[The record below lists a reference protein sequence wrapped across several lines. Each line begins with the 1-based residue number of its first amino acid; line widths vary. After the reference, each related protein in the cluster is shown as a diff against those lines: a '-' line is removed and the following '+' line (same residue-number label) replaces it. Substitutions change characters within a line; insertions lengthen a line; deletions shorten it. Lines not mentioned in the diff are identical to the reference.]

1 VNGKRQL
8 RLNLRGMKTTT
19 SILLLILLAVTCVA
33 ADQSTMRYNPSGELQ
48 LTMEQDIYPGGRSEP
63 LAGRKFEMT
72 ITLSDAA
79 SEGSLHAE
87 LTAIKGNY
95 NAHGMNQR
103 LSVGHL
109 AGQQVTLANDG
120 LSISLEDPGP
130 GLGLG
135 PITDGDLYPLEILVD
150 VLPTL
155 PDEPVAPGM
164 SWETQQAVRSLEG
177 WAWAGGDM
185 RYQHEVTGISDQD
198 GHEVVHVRSH
208 GQTTVTA
215 AKGTQGF
222 LGDGTLERRI
232 EWSFSA
238 DTGKL
243 LSLSMEQEG
252 QGMNELPQGQV
263 EVRQVTRVEL
273 HRTRGQDMTSGS

>member
-1 VNGKRQL
+1 
-8 RLNLRGMKTTT
+8 MKTTT

-33 ADQSTMRYNPSGELQ
+33 ADQSTMRYKLTGELQ

-72 ITLSDAA
+72 FALSDAA
-79 SEGSLHAE
+79 SNGNVYAE
-87 LTAIKGNY
+87 LTAIKGSY

-109 AGQQVTLANDG
+109 TGQQMTLANDG
-120 LSISLEDPGP
+120 LSISLEDPGS

-135 PITDGDLYPLEILVD
+135 PITDGDLYPLAVLVD
-150 VLPTL
+150 VLPAL

-164 SWETQQAVRSLEG
+164 SWETDQAVRSLEG
-177 WAWAGGDM
+177 WAWAAGDM
-185 RYQHEVTGISDQD
+185 RYQHEVTGISDQA
-198 GHEVVHVRSH
+198 GHEIVHVLSH

-215 AKGTQGF
+215 AEGTQGF
-222 LGDGTLERRI
+222 LGNGVLERRI

-238 DTGKL
+238 DTGQL
-243 LSLSMEQEG
+243 LRLSMEQEG
-252 QGMNELPQGQV
+252 QGTNKLPQGQV
-263 EVRQVTRVEL
+263 EVRQVSRVEL
-273 HRTRGQDMTSGS
+273 HST